1 MKTIELFAQVHTA
14 SGQPC
19 QGLAVVLESFAL
31 ATAVWQPVGQASTDA
46 QGQLHLK
53 LALPTAGAAHA
64 PLVRLVLAGEP
75 ADRVLAT
82 GGRVV
87 YAPRTG
93 LLTVDMGA
101 VTLLDEHAAAPAST
115 QRRLKGVGLRLAG
128 VATPAIAVAKPAG
141 LVGVPIKPIGTLID
155 PVVVAPVAPA
165 VTAPVAAAGT
175 LTTIDPA
182 VLQNLQNLQTVNA
195 AQQLQLRQL
204 TDQTVALQTT
214 VDLVTQRANAADA
227 QVETLRLNLASLQDQ
242 NLATTKTLQLTQS
255 DAASLREQ
263 VASLALENK
272 GLKDALAQPAV
283 GVATTPRV
291 ANLQSLTSDLHTQF
305 NSASLNLIQSGA
317 GMQLGDVR
325 IRVRGKIGAD
335 GSFQLPGVDEL
346 AKPGVSEGLDEI
358 DVSLGGAPGTAAADP
373 TVNVPDLNRLTESA
387 ARQVLQS
394 LGLRLDIATGLRE
407 EGYASG
413 QAMRQQPRATLKAPR
428 GSQVLVVFAQ

>member
-155 PVVVAPVAPA
+155 PVVVAPVA
-165 VTAPVAAAGT
+165 AAGT

-195 AQQLQLRQL
+195 TQQLQLRQL